1 MLRVFVSTPPAI
13 FNLVLGK
20 IMNEARVRAV
30 EEMTKHKNLLEDI
43 TKTLIEKE
51 TLDEIRK
58 IAKSEGMKI
67 YGVINKILEA
77 YKKSLQC

>member
-1 MLRVFVSTPPAI
+1 MIEKKP
-13 FNLVLGK
+13 NLTSVP
-20 IMNEARVRAV
+20 
-30 EEMTKHKNLLEDI
+30 
-43 TKTLIEKE
+43 IEKE

-77 YKKSLQC
+77 YKKSLKC